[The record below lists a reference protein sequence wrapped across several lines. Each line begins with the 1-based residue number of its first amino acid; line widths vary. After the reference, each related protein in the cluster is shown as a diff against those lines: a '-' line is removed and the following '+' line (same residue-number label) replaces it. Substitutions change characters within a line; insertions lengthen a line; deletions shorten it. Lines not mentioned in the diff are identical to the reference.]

1 MSSRPSRAS
10 ERVAGVSPRASI
22 PRSSAA
28 GLAWP
33 ALPDAVTSRL
43 LALQQ
48 QLEHSEWWPRAQV
61 SRDELEIRLV
71 ARRALTPDEE
81 AAVIDRVNRNYG
93 GDFRCRIGYCRE
105 IPREASGKYFVFRR
119 ELPA

>member
-1 MSSRPSRAS
+1 M
-10 ERVAGVSPRASI
+10 
-22 PRSSAA
+22 
-28 GLAWP
+28 
-33 ALPDAVTSRL
+33 
-43 LALQQ
+43 QQ

-93 GDFRCRIGYCRE
+93 GDFRCQISYCRE
-105 IPREASGKYFVFRR
+105 IPREAGGKYFVFRS